1 MRIISKFH
9 DYYDSGSQFGVD
21 PLITFVRESNEITSQ
36 EDYPF
41 HSMGHLIGY
50 NNTILGNSNNQKAD
64 EKYCVV
70 PGLVFFCGEIYPFVK
85 YVNYMKTVQYKTG
98 YSYDGGYTNPEHCAY
113 TFDELKDHLGDMSEK
128 FKECFKRWFTDQKVP
143 KCDYFTV
150 HAMEKYNK
158 ITSMD
163 SVSVKKMFYDYA
175 LKNNITYFSV
185 SAKDD
190 GSRRSGVN
198 VVSHH
203 PCLKNFEFFKVMPI
217 FNAWQK
223 IQMFI
228 TNDLAREKKMTIK
241 PISDKLKAESHGF
254 NKYSFRK
261 EKEVV

>member
-21 PLITFVRESNEITSQ
+21 PLITFVRDSKEIIRP

-41 HSMGHLIGY
+41 HSIDNNLTGY
-50 NNTILGNSNNQKAD
+50 NNIILGNSNNQKANT
-64 EKYCVV
+64 KYCVV
-70 PGLVFFCGEIYPFVK
+70 PGLVFFCGEIYPFVE
-85 YVNYMKTVQYKTG
+85 YVNYMK
-98 YSYDGGYTNPEHCAY
+98 YSYDVEYTNQHFAY
-113 TFDELKDHLGDMSEK
+113 TFDELKDHLGDMSER
-128 FKECFKRWFTDQKVP
+128 FKEEFKRWFTDQKVP

-150 HAMEKYNK
+150 HEMGKYNK
-158 ITSMD
+158 IPSMD
-163 SVSVKKMFYDYA
+163 SASVKKIFYDYA
-175 LKNNITYFSV
+175 LKNNLAYFSLSV
-185 SAKDD
+185 KGYGHYD
-190 GSRRSGVN
+190 RLPWLK

-228 TNDLAREKKMTIK
+228 TNDLAREKQMTIK

-261 EKEVV
+261 EKAIV